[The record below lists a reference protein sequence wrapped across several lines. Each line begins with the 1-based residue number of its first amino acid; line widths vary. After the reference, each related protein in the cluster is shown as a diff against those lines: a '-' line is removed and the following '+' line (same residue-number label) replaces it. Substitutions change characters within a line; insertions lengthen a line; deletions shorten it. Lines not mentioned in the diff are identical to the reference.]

1 MRQPRVTRLARGIV
15 VRVVDLFA
23 SPLYVEE
30 MFFNVDT
37 IRKECYQRQLNN
49 PGKVNSNVGGWQSKD
64 FHLPDIFFNNLMFGI
79 ESAGNRLANSIGIH
93 PCKIDNFWIN
103 INSKYNLNEKHD
115 HPRCQLSGV
124 YYVKVP
130 SNSGSIQFYHPMDRY
145 ITRDWNRS
153 EEYTPYNSSVWGC
166 EPKENDLYIFPS
178 WIEHMVTPNLSDE
191 DRISISFNLVSN
203 IYIN

>member
-49 PGKVNSNVGGWQSKD
+49 PGKVNSNIGGWQSKN

-79 ESAGNRLANSIGIH
+79 ESAGNKLANLIGIH
-93 PCKIDNFWIN
+93 PCKVDNFWIN
-103 INSKYNLNEKHD
+103 INSKYCLLYTSPS
-115 HPRCQLSGV
+115 PRDRTRSRM
-124 YYVKVP
+124 P
-130 SNSGSIQFYHPMDRY
+130 SSA
-145 ITRDWNRS
+145 
-153 EEYTPYNSSVWGC
+153 
-166 EPKENDLYIFPS
+166 
-178 WIEHMVTPNLSDE
+178 
-191 DRISISFNLVSN
+191 
-203 IYIN
+203 